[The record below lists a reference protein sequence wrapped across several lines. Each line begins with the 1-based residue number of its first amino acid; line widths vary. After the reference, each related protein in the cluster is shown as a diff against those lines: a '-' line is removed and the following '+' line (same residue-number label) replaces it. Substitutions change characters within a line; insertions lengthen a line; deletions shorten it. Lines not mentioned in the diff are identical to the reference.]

1 MTDTR
6 SAVRRDNGVFVI
18 QQRDAELLRGDGSEL
33 WLLADASDCC
43 GALGCNRLRLQPG
56 AAGARAHLHQ
66 RSSEAFYVLEGVLDM
81 QIDGEAVRLERG
93 GLAVIPAGVVH
104 SFRAGADEVADVFVT
119 LAPGTDRF
127 DYFRALPKILRG
139 EVDAQ
144 ELAQMHERYDVHFV

>member
-1 MTDTR
+1 MTDLR
-6 SAVRRDNGVFVI
+6 SGARAFVI

-43 GALGCNRLRLQPG
+43 GTLGCNRLRLQPG
-56 AAGARAHLHQ
+56 AAGARPHLHR
-66 RSSEAFYVLEGVLDM
+66 RSSEAFYVLEGTLEM
-81 QIDGEAVRLERG
+81 LIDGEAVRLEQG

-104 SFRAGADEVADVFVT
+104 SFRAGDGEVADVFVT

-139 EVDAQ
+139 EVGAD

>member
-1 MTDTR
+1 MTDAAPQAR
-6 SAVRRDNGVFVI
+6 AFVI

-56 AAGARAHLHQ
+56 AAGARPHVHH
-66 RSSEAFYVLEGVLDM
+66 RSSEAFYVLEGTLEM
-81 QIDGEAVRLERG
+81 LIDGETVRLEQG

-104 SFRAGADEVADVFVT
+104 SFRASEGEVADVFVT

-139 EVDAQ
+139 EIGAQ
-144 ELAQMHERYDVHFV
+144 DLAQMHQRYDVHFV